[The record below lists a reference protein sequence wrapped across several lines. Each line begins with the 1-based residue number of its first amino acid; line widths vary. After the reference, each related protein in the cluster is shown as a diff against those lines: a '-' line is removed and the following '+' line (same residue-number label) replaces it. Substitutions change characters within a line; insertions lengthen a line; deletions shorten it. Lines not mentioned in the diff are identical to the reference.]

1 MNMTTGRSSDP
12 PSPSAP
18 QAPEIPNG
26 GSEIS
31 GLPTEITPE
40 TDLASLSQSQLYEL
54 NQNLLEDS
62 VPTRALIEDI
72 APMSVLR
79 AEYENGS
86 QSFVKQIDSLVA
98 KGFNSIRRA
107 RGDGDCFYRSVA
119 FAYVD
124 SILKAADVAIAAAS
138 AISLLESTFPMLE
151 QAGFQKLVF
160 EDFYDVLA
168 SLLQNIAQGTN
179 DGKSLESKIL
189 LAFQSP
195 EISNSIVV
203 YLRLLTSARIRT
215 DPDEYAPF
223 LFHPEIGIQ
232 LEPREFCEAFVEAV
246 GKEADHVQMT
256 ALARTLRLN
265 LDVAYLDGRSSDGH
279 VDFVEFRNSDST
291 PLTLLYRPGHYD
303 ILLKSGNGHT

>member
-1 MNMTTGRSSDP
+1 MEVVCERIGGCVKWKFPITVFLSLFQLVHPANDIANATSTSTPTSMTTGRPSDP
-12 PSPSAP
+12 PSAP
-18 QAPEIPNG
+18 QAPEISNDG
-26 GSEIS
+26 NEIPA
-31 GLPTEITPE
+31 GPPTEITPE

-98 KGFNSIRRA
+98 KGFDSIRRA

-124 SILKAADVAIAAAS
+124 SILKATDVAMAAAS
-138 AISLLESTFPMLE
+138 AISMLESTFPMLE

-179 DGKSLESKIL
+179 DGKSLDSKIL

-195 EISNSIVV
+195 ESTFT
-203 YLRLLTSARIRT
+203 RLYIERICS
-215 DPDEYAPF
+215 PY
-223 LFHPEIGIQ
+223 
-232 LEPREFCEAFVEAV
+232 
-246 GKEADHVQMT
+246 VQS
-256 ALARTLRLN
+256 RIP
-265 LDVAYLDGRSSDGH
+265 SSYIFG
-279 VDFVEFRNSDST
+279 
-291 PLTLLYRPGHYD
+291 Y
-303 ILLKSGNGHT
+303 